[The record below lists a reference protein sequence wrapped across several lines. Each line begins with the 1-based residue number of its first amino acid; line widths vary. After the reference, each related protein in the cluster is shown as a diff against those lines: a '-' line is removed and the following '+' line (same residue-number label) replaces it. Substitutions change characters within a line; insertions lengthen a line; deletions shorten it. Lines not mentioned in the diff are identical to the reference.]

1 MLVQHSQDIPA
12 KKVEEGAKNTAIRW
26 LIAESEGAQNFYMR
40 LLEIGPKGNTPRHV
54 HEWEHE
60 VYILEGE
67 GKLVGNEMKL
77 PLRPGDAIFVPGGE
91 LHYFENT
98 GSQTLKTLCL
108 IPAKK

>member
-1 MLVQHSQDIPA
+1 MLVQHPKYIHA
-12 KKVEEGAKNTAIRW
+12 KKVEEGAKNTTIRW

-40 LLEIGPKGNTPRHV
+40 QLEIGPEGNTPQHV

-67 GKLVGNEMKL
+67 GSIVGNDIKL
-77 PLRPGDAIFVPGGE
+77 PLRPGDAVFVPGGE
-91 LHYFENT
+91 LHHFESA
-98 GSQTLKTLCL
+98 GSQPLKMLCL